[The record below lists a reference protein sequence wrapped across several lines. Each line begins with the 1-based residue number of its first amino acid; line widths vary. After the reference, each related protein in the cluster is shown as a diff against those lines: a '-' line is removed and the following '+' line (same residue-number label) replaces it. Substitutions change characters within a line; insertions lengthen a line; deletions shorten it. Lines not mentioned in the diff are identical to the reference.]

1 MKRMDETVF
10 TVAAVAAGTTG
21 IWPLW
26 ALLGTFEGFWLKLP
40 DVKEIHLNSSE
51 IHGIYTESLLQS
63 ANFPCILCL

>member
-10 TVAAVAAGTTG
+10 TVAAVEASTMG
-21 IWPLW
+21 IG
-26 ALLGTFEGFWLKLP
+26 ASLGTFGGFWRKLA

-51 IHGIYTESLLQS
+51 IYGIYTESLLQS